1 MYWIILSANSQ
12 YPYCKLQPR
21 QTNKQRNKRSC
32 EAPSSHADPT
42 YFNDMRVKTKDII
55 YEREREREKKKKK
68 KKKKKKNPHKNEVR
82 EWLIV

>member
-1 MYWIILSANSQ
+1 
-12 YPYCKLQPR
+12 
-21 QTNKQRNKRSC
+21 
-32 EAPSSHADPT
+32 
-42 YFNDMRVKTKDII
+42 MRVKTKDII